1 MVRFSVPGALAVGVL
16 LDGVSAQFFQKPMR
30 QQTSHFFQ
38 NSVFRHQP
46 ALLTALD
53 EPEQHVFDDFQD
65 DIPFEGIA
73 YFAHLNN
80 TNCFSAS
87 SDGTFDI
94 GIVGAPFD
102 LGVTYRPGA
111 RFGPAAARMGSRRLS
126 PSMGYRYVPFSTT
139 ICGKISGADYRAA
152 WTMA

>member
-1 MVRFSVPGALAVGVL
+1 MAYLFLGFGYMAALSIAQIAHSPVSGHSVQQL
-16 LDGVSAQFFQKPMR
+16 FQEPR
-30 QQTSHFFQ
+30 NFIS
-38 NSVFRHQP
+38 NSIFRHQP
-46 ALLTALD
+46 ALLESLA
-53 EPEQHVFDDFQD
+53 EPEQHAYDEYQD

-87 SDGTFDI
+87 NDGTFDI

-111 RFGPAAARMGSRRLS
+111 RFGPSGARMGSRRLA
-126 PSMGYRYVPFSTT
+126 PAMGYRYIMDNFASRTYT
-139 ICGKISGADYRAA
+139 S
-152 WTMA
+152 